1 MALGSIVATSGVAS
15 VGATIQ
21 ATTIAK
27 NATKAAIVVMST
39 SFPP

>member
-1 MALGSIVATSGVAS
+1 MALGSIEATSGLAS
-15 VGATIQ
+15 VGAAIQ

-27 NATKAAIVVMST
+27 NATNAAIVVMST